1 MELASAIGNGR
12 KITEFTMAKSA
23 ALAAM
28 QTANVSS
35 TVSANP
41 LSRHKERTAY
51 FRSRKSVSM
60 TCAPLLSFSRST
72 AAVDYIAGADWCLG
86 VNTPSGNHTQV
97 PKAKFRQ
104 GMWSLK
110 RSNTLSWTRSAA
122 RGNSSIPAISR
133 TTSCVAEA
141 AVPIKLPGTKSR
153 RAGKGSRPPGRTRA
167 FPQFRA

>member
-1 MELASAIGNGR
+1 MPPVAPALGYSLDIIRMALASATGSGR
-12 KITEFTMAKSA
+12 KMTEFTMANSA
-23 ALAAM
+23 AFAAI

-41 LSRHKERTAY
+41 LSRHNERTAY

-122 RGNSSIPAISR
+122 RPASALWPHPSN
-133 TTSCVAEA
+133 TFSTA
-141 AVPIKLPGTKSR
+141 PGIC
-153 RAGKGSRPPGRTRA
+153 GSRGH
-167 FPQFRA
+167 